1 MTTWHNIKK
10 SSYLHFWQQITGSN
24 RYSEVAVSALQ
35 RFNLSSEGAVVVMR
49 AKVTLTRKF
58 WYKNNK
64 EIYEI
69 TMDFRFQHWTYEG
82 KKSNGTR
89 NMKNI
94 NFPPK
99 GF

>member
-1 MTTWHNIKK
+1 
-10 SSYLHFWQQITGSN
+10 
-24 RYSEVAVSALQ
+24 
-35 RFNLSSEGAVVVMR
+35 MR

-99 GF
+99 DF